1 MDEPLLQVKTTFPNR
16 GTSSR
21 KRRQR
26 QQECLYKKI
35 GKLGKEKETLSRKA
49 KRLQK
54 QIERGKKSI
63 SKLPATPNSSA
74 RQQLAKEGI
83 NSKSCKKFAKK
94 ILYAEVL
101 SKEIKEAALFNKKK
115 SICNVINGKILKKNK
130 LLNFTAKNTG
140 MDGRLSSKASAKSSK
155 VTPRES
161 RFNEKLHSAVRDF
174 YDRDDNST
182 SLPRKRDFKK
192 VESRRFQD
200 DFSTISSR
208 TFT

>member
-83 NSKSCKKFAKK
+83 NSKSCKKFTKK

-101 SKEIKEAALFNKKK
+101 SKEIKEAALFNKKNQFAT
-115 SICNVINGKILKKNK
+115 SS
-130 LLNFTAKNTG
+130 TA
-140 MDGRLSSKASAKSSK
+140 R
-155 VTPRES
+155 
-161 RFNEKLHSAVRDF
+161 
-174 YDRDDNST
+174 Y
-182 SLPRKRDFKK
+182 
-192 VESRRFQD
+192 
-200 DFSTISSR
+200 
-208 TFT
+208 